1 MGRAERIAWLVVT
14 AVVMVLALVILL
26 APQPGGHL
34 VVPDAAVWR

>member
-1 MGRAERIAWLVVT
+1 VGRAERIAWLVMT

-26 APQPGGHL
+26 APQPGDRL